1 MAFRSRFHDVIHGLH
16 ARIRSRA
23 MTWAVYL
30 TAFIFALPDMLDA
43 LGAVDVTSLLPSWL
57 PGEKFSACLA
67 LARIFIGIYVR
78 QLPRHRDEE
87 AR

>member
-1 MAFRSRFHDVIHGLH
+1 MAFGTRFHDVIHGLH

-23 MTWAVYL
+23 MTFAVYL

-43 LGAVDVTSLLPSWL
+43 LAGIDVTSLLPAWL
-57 PGEKFSACLA
+57 PGEKFSATLA
-67 LARIFIGIYVR
+67 LARIFVGIYVR
-78 QLPRHRDEE
+78 QLPRRHDEE